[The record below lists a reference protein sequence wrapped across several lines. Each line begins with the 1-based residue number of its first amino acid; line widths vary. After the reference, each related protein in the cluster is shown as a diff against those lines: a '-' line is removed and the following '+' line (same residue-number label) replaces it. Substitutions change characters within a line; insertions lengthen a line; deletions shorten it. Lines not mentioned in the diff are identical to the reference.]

1 MAGARRGP
9 RPPLHHGDAAG
20 SSAVKDAQ
28 ASGVGRGGQFS
39 DGGLCRALRTGY
51 PGNTARSDQ
60 VGRTHSDGKRSQS
73 RGGSFGWV
81 LCRQAEGGRP
91 MKVAILDDYQ
101 NVALQLADWSAV
113 RRHAEITVFNDHIA
127 DPSAVVERLRP
138 FDAICVMRERTPL
151 TREIL
156 QQLSKL
162 KLVASTGPRNAS
174 INSQTATDFGIAVTP
189 TGYDS
194 TPTIEF
200 SWSLI
205 LASMRRIDREAAS
218 LKAGGWQ
225 IGLGSNLRGKT
236 LGVVGLGNIGREVA
250 RIGLAFG
257 MKVIAWSQNLTEEA
271 ASAAGA
277 TLVDKPTLFR
287 EADVVTVHLVLSGR
301 TRGLIGRSEFT
312 LMKPTARLIN
322 TSRGPI
328 VDEAALIEALQA
340 RRIAGAAVDVFE
352 AEPLPAD
359 HPFRRL
365 DNVLA
370 TPHIGYVT
378 EGVYRTFYGDAA
390 ASIAAWLES
399 NAA

>member
-1 MAGARRGP
+1 
-9 RPPLHHGDAAG
+9 
-20 SSAVKDAQ
+20 
-28 ASGVGRGGQFS
+28 
-39 DGGLCRALRTGY
+39 
-51 PGNTARSDQ
+51 
-60 VGRTHSDGKRSQS
+60 
-73 RGGSFGWV
+73 
-81 LCRQAEGGRP
+81 
-91 MKVAILDDYQ
+91 MKIAILDDYQ
-101 NVALQLADWSAV
+101 NVALRLADWSDV
-113 RRHAEITVFNDHIA
+113 RRHAEIVVFNDHVVEA
-127 DPSAVVERLRP
+127 SAVIERLRP
-138 FDAICVMRERTPL
+138 FDVVCVMRERTPL
-151 TREIL
+151 PREIL
-156 QQLSKL
+156 QQLPNL
-162 KLVASTGPRNAS
+162 KLIASTGPRNAS
-174 INSQTATDFGIAVTP
+174 IDSQAATDLGIAITA

-200 SWSLI
+200 TWSLI
-205 LASMRRIDREAAS
+205 LASMRGIDREAAS

-236 LGVVGLGNIGREVA
+236 LAVVGLGNIGKEIA

-257 MKVIAWSQNLTEEA
+257 MKVIAWSQNLTEET

-301 TRGLIGRSEFT
+301 TKGLIGRSEFT

-340 RRIAGAAVDVFE
+340 HRIAGAAVDVFDV
-352 AEPLPAD
+352 EPLPPD

-365 DNVLA
+365 QNLLA

-378 EGVYRTFYGDAA
+378 EDLYRTFYGDAA
-390 ASIAAWLES
+390 DNIAKWLEAS
-399 NAA
+399 ASAA